1 MSRLGTRVCLGLDPR
16 PAAHPLTD
24 PERLGAASPWDP
36 AVARAVV
43 RYLAAVLEAVSDLV
57 AACKPQAAFFEAM
70 GPAGYAALA
79 EVTALARDLGVPVVL
94 DAKRG
99 DIGSTAAA
107 YAEAYLGDGPLA
119 ADALTVNPYLGLDT
133 LEPFVAAAVR
143 GGRGLY
149 VLVRTSNPGSRDLQ
163 GLELAGGGTVASRLA
178 ERLAARAAELDADAQ
193 GYTALGAVAGAP
205 EDLAWLREALPRS
218 PLLVPGYGAQGGTAD
233 DVAPAFDARGLGAL
247 VNASRTLTYGL
258 GFADAATVDEVAS
271 LARTAAAAMRDDVE
285 AAVAARVTA

>member
-1 MSRLGTRVCLGLDPR
+1 
-16 PAAHPLTD
+16 
-24 PERLGAASPWDP
+24 
-36 AVARAVV
+36 
-43 RYLAAVLEAVSDLV
+43 YLAAVLEAVSDLV

-79 EVTALARDLGVPVVL
+79 ELTALARDLGVPVVL

-163 GLELAGGGTVASRLA
+163 GLELAGGGRSEEHTSELQSRENLVC
-178 ERLAARAAELDADAQ
+178 RL
-193 GYTALGAVAGAP
+193 
-205 EDLAWLREALPRS
+205 
-218 PLLVPGYGAQGGTAD
+218 LL
-233 DVAPAFDARGLGAL
+233 
-247 VNASRTLTYGL
+247 
-258 GFADAATVDEVAS
+258 EKKK
-271 LARTAAAAMRDDVE
+271 
-285 AAVAARVTA
+285 

>member
-1 MSRLGTRVCLGLDPR
+1 
-16 PAAHPLTD
+16 
-24 PERLGAASPWDP
+24 
-36 AVARAVV
+36 
-43 RYLAAVLEAVSDLV
+43 
-57 AACKPQAAFFEAM
+57 CKPQAAFFEAM

-149 VLVRTSNPGSRDLQ
+149 VLVRTSNPDSRDLQ

-218 PLLVPGYGAQGGTAD
+218 PLLVPGYGAQGGRAD

-271 LARTAAAAMRDDVE
+271 LARTAAAAMRDGIE